1 MGFLNRISDALGGL
15 GRPKV
20 DFKSLVE
27 AAKKGDVGTFRRAL
41 DEEPDLVTRADS
53 DGMTLLHFTA
63 ATGSTQIATVLLD
76 AGAAVNAGNAT
87 GWTPLHFAALQG
99 DRDMAALLIRRG
111 ARNDA
116 GGGMTPLDVARQ
128 YNRAGVINLLKTSR

>member
-1 MGFLNRISDALGGL
+1 MSLLDRIKDALGGSGKPL
-15 GRPKV
+15 

-27 AAKKGDVGTFRRAL
+27 AAKKGDVSAFRLAV
-41 DEEPDLVTRADS
+41 DGDPNVVKQTGS

-63 ATGSTQIATVLLD
+63 ATGSTQIARLLLD
-76 AGAAVNAGNAT
+76 AGAAVNAGNNT

-111 ARNDA
+111 ARTDV
-116 GGGMTPLDVARQ
+116 GGVTTPLDVARQ
-128 YNRAGVINLLKTSR
+128 YNRAGVISLLKARR